1 MILIVSS
8 TIIFLVSFILA
19 IRSVKKELS
28 IPDEVQG
35 MHARQRIAH
44 PQSGA
49 IMFLREKIV
58 HYSSEKPVSDSKGDN
73 S

>member
-1 MILIVSS
+1 MILIIGSAV
-8 TIIFLVSFILA
+8 IFLVSVVLA

-35 MHARQRIAH
+35 IDARQHIAH

-49 IMFLREKIV
+49 ILFFREKIV
-58 HYSSEKPVSDSKGDN
+58 HYSSETDVSGSGDDS
-73 S
+73 